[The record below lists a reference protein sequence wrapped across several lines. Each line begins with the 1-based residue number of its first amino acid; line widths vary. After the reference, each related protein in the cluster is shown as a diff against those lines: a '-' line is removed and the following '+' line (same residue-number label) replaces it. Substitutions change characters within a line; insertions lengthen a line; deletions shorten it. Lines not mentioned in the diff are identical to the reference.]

1 MERGMSRGKR
11 HHIWEK
17 ASVMESDKCH
27 GKIQVLLRD
36 IGVMERGQ
44 RFRKKEG

>member
-1 MERGMSRGKR
+1 MERGMSRGK
-11 HHIWEK
+11 HIWLK
-17 ASVMESDKCH
+17 ASVVERDKCD

-44 RFRKKEG
+44 RFRKRDD